1 MSSTQQLTQTDYYSP
16 VKFVHDLSAGL
27 IRGGRRKTM
36 VTVLDPVPMDRAGQ
50 HQAANEQLATIGII
64 GSLNNP
70 TGLLQTSE
78 VTETVPVR
86 ISVHKEIAQHQAA
99 GRSTFI

>member
-1 MSSTQQLTQTDYYSP
+1 

-27 IRGGRRKTM
+27 IRGGHRKTM

-50 HQAANEQLATIGII
+50 HQAANEQLAAIGII

-70 TGLLQTSE
+70 TGLLQTSQVNE
-78 VTETVPVR
+78 MVPVR
-86 ISVHKEIAQHQAA
+86 VSLHKGVAQHQAA